1 MNEEIKTTVSESDAS
16 PIFDVDDADETS
28 GKETEVTTEED
39 NKITLTQSELDKKI
53 QSETDKIRTK
63 YSKEIK
69 ELKDKIATLIPKELT
84 PAEIEMESRLKTLEK
99 KQQELD
105 GKERFLNLQTSLSEH
120 NLPKSMATQI
130 KDDIDVTEFAKAIDD
145 IVAERVK
152 GKGYQPTTHTA
163 NEGVTQDMWNAMVY
177 SQRAELY
184 AKNPELY
191 KKYIN

>member
-1 MNEEIKTTVSESDAS
+1 MNQEIAEKMTINESDAS
-16 PIFDVDDADETS
+16 PEIDVDDTS
-28 GKETEVTTEED
+28 GKEAEVSTEKEEE
-39 NKITLTQSELDKKI
+39 KITLTQSELDKKI

-84 PAEIEMESRLKTLEK
+84 PAEIEMEDRLNVLEK

-105 GKERFLNLQTSLSEH
+105 GKEKFLNLQTALSEH
-120 NLPKSMATQI
+120 NLPKSMAHLI
-130 KDDIDVTEFAKAIDD
+130 KDDVDVTEFSKAIDE

-163 NEGVTQDMWNAMVY
+163 NEGITQEMWNAMVY

-191 KKYIN
+191 KKYMN